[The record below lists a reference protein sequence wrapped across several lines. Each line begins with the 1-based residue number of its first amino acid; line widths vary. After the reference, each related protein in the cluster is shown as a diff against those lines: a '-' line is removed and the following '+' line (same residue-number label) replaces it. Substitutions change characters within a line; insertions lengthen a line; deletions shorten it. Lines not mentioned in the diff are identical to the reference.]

1 MTKNIVPIT
10 KERWNNHVLKFH
22 YTSKNYYDVAI
33 SCDSNCFN
41 VSFTKRPFDTQVSKS
56 FEDKL
61 FQPWNEDV
69 KSWGI
74 IENDN
79 LVAVIET
86 AVESWSNRLRI
97 SELWIDD
104 AHHRQGIGTALMD
117 IAVQRAKDENRR
129 MIILETQSCNENA
142 IAFYLAYGFTLV
154 GFDACCYGNDDIA
167 KKEVRL
173 EFGLQI

>member
-1 MTKNIVPIT
+1 MTKNINQIT
-10 KERWNNHVLKFH
+10 QERWNSHVLNFH

-33 SCDSNCFN
+33 SRDSNSFN
-41 VSFTKRPFDTQVSKS
+41 VSFTKKPFDTQVSKS

-79 LVAVIET
+79 IVAVIET

-104 AHHRQGIGTALMD
+104 VYHRQGIGTALMNL
-117 IAVQRAKDENRR
+117 AVQRAKDENRR

-154 GFDACCYGNDDIA
+154 GFDTCCYGNDDIA